1 MFVVGG
7 MRMSGRSWRVWLLCA
22 IGVLGCA
29 ASGCK
34 SKAPFQLDGIDVLP
48 PVEELKE
55 FSLGEYKI
63 PISIVDDRNQAK
75 LTRHNRFQFDFTLYA
90 LVSPKEKSQIEDA
103 WGRYEGQ
110 IRDQVINIC
119 RSATLDELQEPEFAT
134 LKARLTDVLAAKL
147 GEKPLRQLV
156 FNSVVSQ
163 PL

>member
-1 MFVVGG
+1 
-7 MRMSGRSWRVWLLCA
+7 MSGRNWQVMLLCA
-22 IGVLGCA
+22 MGVLGCA
-29 ASGCK
+29 AGGCN
-34 SKAPFQLDGIDVLP
+34 SKTTFQLDGVDVLP

-55 FSLGEYKI
+55 FSLGEYRI
-63 PISIVDDRNQAK
+63 PISVIDDRNQAK
-75 LTRHNRFQFDFTLYA
+75 LTRHNRFQFNFALYA

-110 IRDQVINIC
+110 IRDQVISIC
-119 RSATLDELQEPEFAT
+119 RSATLDELQEPELAT

-156 FNSVVSQ
+156 FNAVVSQ

>member
-7 MRMSGRSWRVWLLCA
+7 KRMSGPSWRVAFLFAL
-22 IGVLGCA
+22 GVLGCA
-29 ASGCK
+29 SGGCK
-34 SKAPFQLDGIDVLP
+34 SKAPFQLDGIEVLP

-55 FSLGEYKI
+55 FPLGQYQI
-63 PISIVDDRNQAK
+63 PISLVDDRSQSK
-75 LTRHNRFQFDFTLYA
+75 LTRHNCFQFDFTLYA

-103 WGRYEGQ
+103 WGRHEGQ
-110 IRDQVINIC
+110 IRDQVINVC

-156 FNSVVSQ
+156 FSAVVSQ

>member
-1 MFVVGG
+1 
-7 MRMSGRSWRVWLLCA
+7 MSGQNWRVGLLCV

-55 FSLGEYKI
+55 FSLGQYQI

-90 LVSPKEKSQIEDA
+90 LVTPKEQSQIEDA
-103 WGRYEGQ
+103 WERHEGQ
-110 IRDQVINIC
+110 IRDQVINVC

-134 LKARLTDVLAAKL
+134 IKARLTDVLAAKL

-156 FNSVVSQ
+156 FNAVVSQ

>member
-1 MFVVGG
+1 
-7 MRMSGRSWRVWLLCA
+7 MSRKSWRVVLLCA
-22 IGVLGCA
+22 MGVLGCA
-29 ASGCK
+29 VVGCK

-48 PVEELKE
+48 PAEELKE
-55 FSLGEYKI
+55 FPLGQYQI
-63 PISIVDDRNQAK
+63 PIPIVDDRNQSK

-103 WGRYEGQ
+103 WERCEGQ
-110 IRDQVINIC
+110 IRDQVINVC

-156 FNSVVSQ
+156 FNGVVSQ

>member
-1 MFVVGG
+1 
-7 MRMSGRSWRVWLLCA
+7 MSGQNWRVGLLCVMA
-22 IGVLGCA
+22 VLGCA

-34 SKAPFQLDGIDVLP
+34 SKTPFQLDGIDVLP

-55 FSLGEYKI
+55 FSLGQYQI

-103 WGRYEGQ
+103 WERHEGQ
-110 IRDQVINIC
+110 IRDQVINVC

-134 LKARLTDVLAAKL
+134 IKARLTDVLAAKF

-156 FNSVVSQ
+156 FNAVVSQ

>member
-1 MFVVGG
+1 
-7 MRMSGRSWRVWLLCA
+7 MSGRNYRVMLLFA
-22 IGVLGCA
+22 MGVLSCA
-29 ASGCK
+29 VGGCK

-55 FSLGEYKI
+55 FSLGQYQI
-63 PISIVDDRNQAK
+63 PIPIVEDRNQSK

-90 LVSPKEKSQIEDA
+90 LVSPKEKVLIEDA
-103 WGRYEGQ
+103 WERHEGQ
-110 IRDQVINIC
+110 IRDQVIRVC

-134 LKARLTDVLAAKL
+134 IKARLTDVLAAKL

-156 FNSVVSQ
+156 FNGVVSQ

>member
-1 MFVVGG
+1 MFVVGE
-7 MRMSGRSWRVWLLCA
+7 MPMLGRNWRVALLCVA
-22 IGVLGCA
+22 GVFGCA
-29 ASGCK
+29 AGGCK

-55 FSLGEYKI
+55 FSLGEYQI

-75 LTRHNRFQFDFTLYA
+75 LSRHNRFQFDFTLYA

-103 WGRYEGQ
+103 WERHEGQ
-110 IRDQVINIC
+110 IRDQVINVC
-119 RSATLDELQEPEFAT
+119 SSATLDELQEPEFAT
-134 LKARLTDVLAAKL
+134 IKARLTDVLAAKL

-156 FNSVVSQ
+156 FNAVVSQ

>member
-1 MFVVGG
+1 MLARICHISILIVF
-7 MRMSGRSWRVWLLCA
+7 
-22 IGVLGCA
+22 GVLGCA

-34 SKAPFQLDGIDVLP
+34 PKAEFQLDGIVVLP

-55 FSLGEYKI
+55 FSLGEYRI

-90 LVSPKEKSQIEDA
+90 LVSPKEQSQIEDA

-110 IRDQVINIC
+110 IRDQVINVC
-119 RSATLDELQEPEFAT
+119 RCATLDELQEPAFAT
-134 LKARLTDVLAAKL
+134 IKARLTEVLSAKL
-147 GEKPLRQLV
+147 GDKPLRQLV
-156 FNSVVSQ
+156 LNAVVSQ

>member
-1 MFVVGG
+1 MLVRNWRIVVLVALG
-7 MRMSGRSWRVWLLCA
+7 
-22 IGVLGCA
+22 ILGCA
-29 ASGCK
+29 AGGCH
-34 SKAPFQLDGIDVLP
+34 SKASFQLDGIDVLP

-110 IRDQVINIC
+110 IRDQVISVC
-119 RSATLDELQEPEFAT
+119 RSATLDELQEPAFAT
-134 LKARLTDVLAAKL
+134 IKARLTEVLAAKL

-156 FNSVVSQ
+156 FNGVVSQ

>member
-1 MFVVGG
+1 MLGGNWRFV
-7 MRMSGRSWRVWLLCA
+7 LLLA
-22 IGVLGCA
+22 LGVLGCA
-29 ASGCK
+29 SSGCK

-55 FSLGEYKI
+55 FPLGQYQI
-63 PISIVDDRNQAK
+63 PISVVDDRNQSK
-75 LTRHNRFQFDFTLYA
+75 QTRHNSFQFDFTLYA
-90 LVSPKEKSQIEDA
+90 LVSLKEKTQIEDA
-103 WGRYEGQ
+103 WERHEGQ
-110 IRDQVINIC
+110 IRDQVIKVC

-156 FNSVVSQ
+156 FGSVVSQ

>member
-1 MFVVGG
+1 
-7 MRMSGRSWRVWLLCA
+7 MSGQYWRVGLLCV

-55 FSLGEYKI
+55 FSLGQYRI

-75 LTRHNRFQFDFTLYA
+75 LTRHNSFQFDFTLFA
-90 LVSPKEKSQIEDA
+90 MVLPKEESQLADA
-103 WGRYEGQ
+103 WERHEGQ
-110 IRDQVINIC
+110 IRDEVINVC
-119 RSATLDELQEPEFAT
+119 RSATLDELQEPAFAT
-134 LKARLTDVLAAKL
+134 IKARLTEVLAAKL

>member
-1 MFVVGG
+1 MLGG
-7 MRMSGRSWRVWLLCA
+7 NWRVVWLLA

-29 ASGCK
+29 LSGCK
-34 SKAPFQLDGIDVLP
+34 SKATFQLDGVDVLP

-55 FSLGEYKI
+55 FPLGEYQI
-63 PISIVDDRNQAK
+63 PISVVDDRNQSK
-75 LTRHNRFQFDFTLYA
+75 LTRHNSFQFDFTLYA

-110 IRDQVINIC
+110 IRDQVINVC

-156 FNSVVSQ
+156 FNSVISQ

>member
-1 MFVVGG
+1 
-7 MRMSGRSWRVWLLCA
+7 MSGRNWRVAL
-22 IGVLGCA
+22 IVVMGVLGCA

-55 FSLGEYKI
+55 FSLGQYQI

-75 LTRHNRFQFDFTLYA
+75 LTRHNTFQFDFALYA
-90 LVSPKEKSQIEDA
+90 LVSPNEKSQIEDA
-103 WGRYEGQ
+103 WERHEGQ
-110 IRDQVINIC
+110 IRDQVISVC
-119 RSATLDELQEPEFAT
+119 RNATLDELQEPEFAT

-156 FNSVVSQ
+156 LNSVVSQ

>member
-1 MFVVGG
+1 
-7 MRMSGRSWRVWLLCA
+7 MSGGNLRVVLLCA
-22 IGVLGCA
+22 MSILGCA
-29 ASGCK
+29 AGGCT

-55 FSLGEYKI
+55 FSLGQYQI
-63 PISIVDDRNQAK
+63 PIPIVDDRNQSK
-75 LTRHNRFQFDFTLYA
+75 LTRYNRLQFDFTLYA
-90 LVSPKEKSQIEDA
+90 LVSPKEKTQIENA
-103 WGRYEGQ
+103 WERHEGQ
-110 IRDQVINIC
+110 IRDQVINVC

-156 FNSVVSQ
+156 FNAVVSQ

>member
-7 MRMSGRSWRVWLLCA
+7 MRMLSRNWRIALLLA
-22 IGVLGCA
+22 LGVLGCA
-29 ASGCK
+29 LSGCK

-55 FSLGEYKI
+55 FPLGQYQI
-63 PISIVDDRNQAK
+63 PISLVDDRNQSK
-75 LTRHNRFQFDFTLYA
+75 LTRHNSFQFDFTLYA
-90 LVSPKEKSQIEDA
+90 LVSPKEKTQIEDA
-103 WGRYEGQ
+103 WERHEGQ
-110 IRDQVINIC
+110 IRDQVIKVC

-156 FNSVVSQ
+156 FGAVVSQ